1 MQTWIKTQQVLLAD
15 FDPSE
20 PHAAEKAIIK
30 YCQRKCF
37 QEEIEARKVSK
48 SVVM

>member
-1 MQTWIKTQQVLLAD
+1 MQTWIKTQPVLQAD
-15 FDPSE
+15 LDPSE
-20 PHAAEKAIIK
+20 LHAAEKAIIE